1 MTESYATQLIY
12 LSSVKT
18 AETFLRDNFFNPI
31 YVKAVER
38 LIELWTSKVTD
49 EDLIKMMKDMELEDL
64 EKLK

>member
-18 AETFLRDNFFNPI
+18 AETFLRNNFVNPK

-38 LIELWTSKVTD
+38 LIALWNSVVTD
-49 EDLIKMMKDMELEDL
+49 ENLIKMMKDMQLEED